1 VTNYVYIATSLD
13 GFIAS
18 SDGGLDWLTE
28 IPNPEQSDYG
38 FAEFMRTI
46 DALVMGRKTFET
58 VLTFGDWLYNVPVFV
73 LSKTLDR
80 LPETVAEKAE
90 IVNGDLRA
98 VVDRLHARGYR
109 NLYVDGGR
117 VIQGFLEEDLIDE
130 MIITRVPILLGDGIP
145 LFGGLSKRLKFKLKK
160 TEELNETLVKSYYTR
175 AGEGGIPGRRCGSA
189 EGGTVK
195 SGVGLFLTL
204 WYNLDSLA

>member
-1 VTNYVYIATSLD
+1 MTNYVYIATSLD

-175 AGEGGIPGRRCGSA
+175 AGE
-189 EGGTVK
+189 
-195 SGVGLFLTL
+195 
-204 WYNLDSLA
+204 

>member
-38 FAEFMRTI
+38 FAEFMRNI
-46 DALVMGRKTFET
+46 DAIVMGRKTFET
-58 VLTFGDWLYNVPVFV
+58 VLTFGEWPYSVPVFV
-73 LSKTLDR
+73 LSHALTK
-80 LPETVAEKAE
+80 LPEAVAGKAE
-90 IVNGDLRA
+90 IVSGDLRA
-98 VVDRLHARGYR
+98 LVDHLHQRGYL

-145 LFGGLSKRLKFKLKK
+145 PFGRLPKKLKFVLKK

-175 AGEGGIPGRRCGSA
+175 AGE
-189 EGGTVK
+189 
-195 SGVGLFLTL
+195 
-204 WYNLDSLA
+204 